1 VPVPSPD
8 VSRSPLFQAARQRA
22 ELSVDELWLRYLAL
36 TGTCDV
42 FELDAFLNDLTVW
55 MDHEQNVLACALNER
70 LDELYQAVRVP
81 YLMLSSPTSRPED
94 PLAVLHELL
103 ADEQGRDDASNPRT
117 MQRDQ
122 PEAS

>member
-1 VPVPSPD
+1 
-8 VSRSPLFQAARQRA
+8 
-22 ELSVDELWLRYLAL
+22 VDELWLRYLAL

-70 LDELYQAVRVP
+70 LDELYEAVRVP
-81 YLMLSSPTSRPED
+81 YLLSSPTSTPEE

-103 ADEQGRDDASNPRT
+103 ADVRGRDDVANPRT